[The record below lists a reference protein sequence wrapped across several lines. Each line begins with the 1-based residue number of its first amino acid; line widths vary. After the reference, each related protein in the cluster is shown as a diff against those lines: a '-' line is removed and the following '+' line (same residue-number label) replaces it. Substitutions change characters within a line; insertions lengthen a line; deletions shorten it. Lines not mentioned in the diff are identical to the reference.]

1 MPSWF
6 MPMPSDTETVVNS
19 RGVPPAAATPSFAA
33 STCGPCVMLQG
44 VVSPFWL
51 TTPIIGLA
59 IAASSSP
66 IARMKARCGVR
77 SRPSVVMRERSFLLM
92 GA

>member
-1 MPSWF
+1 
-6 MPMPSDTETVVNS
+6 
-19 RGVPPAAATPSFAA
+19 
-33 STCGPCVMLQG
+33 MLHG

-51 TTPIIGLA
+51 TTPIIGFA

-77 SRPSVVMRERSFLLM
+77 SSPSVVMRERSFS
-92 GA
+92 